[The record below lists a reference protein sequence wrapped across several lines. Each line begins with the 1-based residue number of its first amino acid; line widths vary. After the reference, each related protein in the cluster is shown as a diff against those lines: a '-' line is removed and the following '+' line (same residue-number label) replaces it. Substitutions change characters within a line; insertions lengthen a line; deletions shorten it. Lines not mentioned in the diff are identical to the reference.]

1 MKVFIMR
8 KYILQAVILAGMFFM
23 FADAACADGEYP
35 KYFLTQNLPDRVS
48 VTNALYWKDAQGN
61 VGDNGDIVNPSGDYF
76 SGPYQLLTL
85 ERDFRF
91 DVHSLH
97 IGEVGGNKGRL
108 IDYSANY
115 NFAFGV
121 KGDGLFL
128 NRGFMSIQ
136 WLPFEVCET
145 VTVTAPESDPFEVYT
160 AYGYNEQH
168 DYAPRMHGEFSATL
182 KSAAGTE
189 LWLYH
194 AGSKNPENSV
204 NTTYKYTFSGD
215 YSGFSGALRV
225 GRDDEDG
232 GRVSK
237 VEFTN
242 GDFPGTLKLTKSALL
257 SLGAADLKVKNLALS
272 DGASIET
279 TGGAIAVD
287 GDFAQAGAVVIRNA
301 NSNLLGSLPNVEFPE
316 VEILTVKYGSSVDE
330 SKFTLTFSDETVT
343 DFALDWRDNGDGA
356 KTLVAAIKRP
366 ACYVSEKSGD
376 DNADGSIDNPF
387 ATLSKAVSKMTDG
400 VIYVLPGTYDD
411 GLCDLDDGSGTVVQS
426 RVRVPSR
433 VFLKSTGGAEQTIIV
448 GVRPSGDLGAGATR
462 CVRLDDGAVLQGFT
476 LTGGCGCTVNDD
488 KDASNRYGGAVHGTG
503 KSLVMDSIIT
513 NNTAYRG
520 GGVFGGNYARCYF
533 KGNSRHYT
541 GNDAFA
547 NVNFKTRIFDSVFDD
562 QSAIILIYSG
572 VEAYNSLFTGVK
584 ATPDEGC
591 RLFNCVFFTTS
602 ELRGK
607 KNVYDRC
614 IMAKA
619 PTAFT
624 DGGSMTNCEVV
635 NGLIDAFDEN
645 YRPKAGCAAIDSGDK
660 ATYFAAWDAQGLSR
674 DLLTDFSGGQRIY
687 NGEIDVGCGEYDW
700 RGDYGKAT
708 GGKVS
713 VSSVSA
719 GVKMSEGYPALHDN
733 ENIAVDFVHN
743 GCGGVIDCEFSG
755 EGTLSI
761 WCGET
766 LLSKLTASGTVRFK
780 SANVSDTLRFAFKSL
795 SGASASIVKIAYR
808 PGLML
813 ILR

>member
-1 MKVFIMR
+1 MV
-8 KYILQAVILAGMFFM
+8 KYNPMAAILAGMFFI
-23 FADAACADGEYP
+23 FAGAACAAGENP
-35 KYFLTQNLPDRVS
+35 KYFLYQNLTDKVS

-61 VGDNGDIVNPSGDYF
+61 LGSSGGIVDPSGDYY

-85 ERDFRF
+85 NSDFRF
-91 DVHSLH
+91 NVHSLH

-237 VEFTN
+237 VEFTS

-257 SLGAADLKVKNLALS
+257 SLDAADLKVKNLVLS

-279 TGGAIAVD
+279 AGGAIAIE
-287 GDFAQAGAVVIRNA
+287 GGFTQAGSVTIRNA

-343 DFALDWRDNGDGA
+343 DFAFDWRDNGDGT

-411 GLCDLDDGSGTVVQS
+411 GFCDLDDGSGTTVQS

-433 VFLKSTGGAEQTIIV
+433 VFLKSTGGAQQTIIV
-448 GVRPSGDLGAGATR
+448 GVRPNGDSGAGATR
-462 CVRLDDGAVLQGFT
+462 CVRLDDGAVIQGFT
-476 LTGGCGCTVNDD
+476 LTGGCGCTAKDD
-488 KDASNRYGGAVHGTG
+488 ADAPNRFGGAVHGTG
-503 KSLVMDSIIT
+503 TSLVMDSIIT
-513 NNTAYRG
+513 NNVAYRG
-520 GGVFGGNYARCYF
+520 GGVFGGNYVRCFF
-533 KGNSRHYT
+533 KGNSRHYS
-541 GNDAFA
+541 GYDAFA
-547 NVNFKTRIFDSVFDD
+547 NANFKTCIFDSVFDD
-562 QSAIILIYSG
+562 QSGVVLIYSR
-572 VEAYNSLFTGVK
+572 VEAYNCLFTGAK
-584 ATPDEGC
+584 ATSDENC
-591 RLFNCVFFTTS
+591 KLVNCVFFTTS

-607 KNVYDRC
+607 SNVYDHC
-614 IMAKA
+614 VMAKA
-619 PTAFT
+619 PTEFS
-624 DGGSMTNCEVV
+624 GNGSMTGCKVAD
-635 NGLIDAFDEN
+635 GLADAFDEN
-645 YRPKAGCAAIDSGDK
+645 YRPKAGCVAIDFGDNGK
-660 ATYFAAWDAQGLSR
+660 YLAAWDAAGLSR
-674 DLLTDFSGGQRIY
+674 AHLKDFGGGQRIY
-687 NGEIDVGCGEYDW
+687 DGAIDAGCGEYDW
-700 RGDYGKAT
+700 RGDYGEVL
-708 GGKVS
+708 GRKVS
-713 VSSVSA
+713 VVEASSGAVLS
-719 GVKMSEGYPALHDN
+719 GGYPVLHDG
-733 ENIAVDFVHN
+733 ETLAVDFAHD
-743 GCGGVIDCEFSG
+743 GRGGFVDCVLTG
-755 EGTLSI
+755 NGTLYV
-761 WCGET
+761 WCDET
-766 LLSKLTASGTVRFK
+766 LLGELAASGTVKFK
-780 SANVSDTLRFAFKSL
+780 SPNTSDKLRFTFKSQ
-795 SGASASIVKIAYR
+795 SGASAAIVRMSDKS
-808 PGLML
+808 GTTL